1 MPQLNRIFHQR
12 FATPGDDATVT
23 TDPIPLASWVKK
35 SIYVIA
41 EDAGT
46 SDDVTVEI
54 QYSTSIVGGSRYQPD
69 GLVVAPTSDFYPV
82 SGQTANTLAPD
93 ELFVYSTEDM
103 VPWGR
108 VEITTGTTGP
118 SNIDVW
124 VIVGK
129 ED

>member
-12 FATPGDDATVT
+12 FASPGAVSTVT
-23 TDPIPLASWVKK
+23 TNSIPLASWVKK
-35 SIYVIA
+35 SIYVVA

-54 QYSTSIVGGSRYQPD
+54 QYSTSIVGSGRYQPD
-69 GLVVAPTSDFYPV
+69 GLVLSPTSDFYPV
-82 SGQTANTLAPD
+82 SGQTAITLAPD
-93 ELFVYSTEDM
+93 EVFVYSTEDM

-108 VEITTGTTGP
+108 VEITTGATAP